1 MKVFVIKVL
10 KSKTVNVSSENQ
22 FKRIKKYLWWFGMW
36 DPLRSG
42 SVLRQLDH
50 GQHVVLS
57 DQISVFRATEIVRIG
72 IGNLQDLRG
81 QVTLKVVASE
91 RVIPGFLWE
100 ERKRHS
106 QWTTEGIL

>member
-1 MKVFVIKVL
+1 
-10 KSKTVNVSSENQ
+10 
-22 FKRIKKYLWWFGMW
+22 MW

-57 DQISVFRATEIVRIG
+57 DQISVLRATEIVRIG

-106 QWTTEGIL
+106 LQDRKETCPETLFNKLSCYALYKQGMDKRG